1 MSLQRWLAASSV
13 LVVGCGG
20 GASTLPPAATAANV
34 KRALIAQPC
43 AELPGDP
50 QAAHGRVFIQAA
62 QVVSSD
68 LQEPLDAWLGEHP
81 VGIASVVSF
90 MADKDVPTTVSW
102 NRCLDEACAGSEPW
116 HLVVTPELPPSA
128 SGPVRLTVQL
138 SHEQGSQSS
147 AQSATLETRSQK
159 PVAIELV
166 GAEAASWSLVVTP
179 YLIGDDEDL
188 RRLAA
193 CKSSAVG
200 GGGAK

>member
-1 MSLQRWLAASSV
+1 MSLRMWLAASSV
-13 LVVGCGG
+13 VIAGCGAS
-20 GASTLPPAATAANV
+20 ASTLPPAATAGNV
-34 KRALIAQPC
+34 KRELIAQPC
-43 AELPGDP
+43 AQLPGDQ
-50 QAAHGRVFIQAA
+50 QAGYARVFIQAA

-68 LQEPLDAWLGEHP
+68 LREPLDAWLVEHP

-90 MADKDVPTTVSW
+90 VADKDAPTTVSW
-102 NRCLDEACAGSEPW
+102 SRCLDEACAEAEPW
-116 HLVVTPELPPSA
+116 RMVVTPALPASA

-138 SHEQGSQSS
+138 RGERGSQSG

-188 RRLAA
+188 RLLAT
-193 CKSSAVG
+193 CKSNALRA
-200 GGGAK
+200 GGAE